1 MISRFACCVVA
12 ALAFVPF
19 AALAA
24 PPAGGVPPDR
34 NGAPTNTPSTHY
46 VADTTFFKLPKGRT
60 MGASSAV
67 HGDSK
72 GHIWVVDRCAANDC
86 AGSKLDPI
94 MEFDANGHFI
104 KAFGAGLL
112 LFPHGFTID
121 AHDNLWITDGHVDA
135 KRKLGDVVLEFSPDG
150 KLLRTLGKPG
160 VSGNGHDTFHEP
172 SAVLVAPDGSIFV
185 GDGHMTG
192 EGNARIVKFDKNGK
206 YLMQWGGHGSGP
218 GQFEMPHSLALDSKG
233 RLYVADR
240 GNNRIQIFTQNGK
253 YLGQM
258 HQFSRNSG
266 IFIDKNDILYATDSE
281 SGNSPGYGHNPGW
294 QRGIRIGSVKD
305 GVVTDFIPVGDPD
318 VKDGTTSGGEGIWV
332 DGQGH
337 VYSAQVKQMRVVRYT
352 RH

>member
-1 MISRFACCVVA
+1 MISRFACCVL
-12 ALAFVPF
+12 ALAFVPL

-24 PPAGGVPPDR
+24 PAGGVPPDR
-34 NGAPTNTPSTHY
+34 TGAPTDTPSTRY

-67 HGDSK
+67 YGDSK
-72 GHIWVVDRCAANDC
+72 GHIWMVDRCAANDC
-86 AGSKLDPI
+86 AGSKLNPI
-94 MEFDANGHFI
+94 MEFGADGRFI
-104 KAFGAGLL
+104 KSFGAGLL

-121 AHDNLWITDGHVDA
+121 AHDNLWITDGHVNG
-135 KRKLGDVVLEFSPDG
+135 KMGDVVREFSPDG

-185 GDGHMTG
+185 GDGHTPG
-192 EGNARIVKFDKNGK
+192 KGNARIVKFDRNGK
-206 YLMQWGGHGSGP
+206 YLMQWGGHGQGP

-294 QRGIRIGSVKD
+294 KRGIRIGSLAD

-318 VKDGTTSGGEGIWV
+318 AKDGTTSGGEGIWA
-332 DGQGH
+332 DGRGH

-352 RH
+352 RR